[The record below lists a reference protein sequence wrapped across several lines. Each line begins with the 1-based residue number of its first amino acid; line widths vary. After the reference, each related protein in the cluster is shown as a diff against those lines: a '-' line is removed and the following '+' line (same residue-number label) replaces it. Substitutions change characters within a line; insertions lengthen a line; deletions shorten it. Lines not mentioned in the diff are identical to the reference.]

1 VKKKRRKKIFQVP
14 ISFGKSCEDSFC
26 PAEENSGH
34 GLKYLMFQE
43 GLCGDKKRDK
53 THLGIAMSH

>member
-1 VKKKRRKKIFQVP
+1 MNQPYYRMSEKKKRKKIFQVP
-14 ISFGKSCEDSFC
+14 ILFGKSCEDSFC

-43 GLCGDKKRDK
+43 GLCGD
-53 THLGIAMSH
+53 TGT